1 MLRAIIC
8 REMGWTW
15 SQYDEQPTF
24 FLTYIAESMR
34 AEGAAANKR
43 MSQ

>member
-15 SQYDEQPTF
+15 QQYDQQPTF
-24 FLTYIAESMR
+24 FLTYISEAMHAE
-34 AEGAAANKR
+34 AAAAKKR
-43 MSQ
+43 SG